1 MLLTCIRLLYSR
13 IYPKGTRVDSSNY
26 DPVPAWTAGN
36 QMVALNY
43 QTSDVPMHC
52 NRGRFRENGN
62 CGYVLKPQSMLV
74 PTIPTG
80 KGLRMI
86 FTVVSGACCFLQ
98 AVIFVLVC
106 L

>member
-1 MLLTCIRLLYSR
+1 
-13 IYPKGTRVDSSNY
+13 VDYTNK
-26 DPVPAWTAGN
+26 DPQPPRTARN
-36 QMVALNY
+36 HNVALNY